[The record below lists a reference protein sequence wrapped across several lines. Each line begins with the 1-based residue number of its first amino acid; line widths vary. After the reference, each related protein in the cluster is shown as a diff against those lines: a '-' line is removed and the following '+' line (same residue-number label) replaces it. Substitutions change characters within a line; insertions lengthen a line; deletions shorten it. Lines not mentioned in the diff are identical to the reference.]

1 MTKTVMFY
9 RDCDATDS
17 MLHVVVDTQEVLK
30 LKVTDFVSIAS
41 TDVKKLKVVILN
53 ATKSTNQSD
62 KIVNRVLREKLD
74 LKINWY
80 WGDKDIPF
88 NMLKENNNEKVS

>member
-9 RDCDATDS
+9 RDCAATNS
-17 MLHVVVDTQEVLK
+17 MLQVAVDNQEVLK
-30 LKVTDFVSIAS
+30 IKVTDFVTLAS

-80 WGDKDIPF
+80 WGDKDTPF
-88 NMLKENNNEKVS
+88 ITLKENNNEKVS